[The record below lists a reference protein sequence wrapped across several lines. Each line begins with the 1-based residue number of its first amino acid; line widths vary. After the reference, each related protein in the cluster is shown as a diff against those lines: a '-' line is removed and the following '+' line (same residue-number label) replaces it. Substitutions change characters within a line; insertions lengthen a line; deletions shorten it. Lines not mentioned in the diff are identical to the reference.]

1 MGYWPISKYP
11 NTLIFMSQ
19 NGLRNGANFLEK
31 TSWLTRG
38 RNWLGQQIWAQKL
51 QNPLGAVLLLMLALP
66 LSYVMSGLEMKWSAL
81 LFLGMV
87 GVPLIGLCLF
97 DLTLG
102 LGMILTIALMVPFAA
117 KFTTAPIGTL
127 LDLLIFICM
136 AAILL
141 RQIKD
146 RDWRF
151 FRGPISAVIMVWLY
165 YNILQVLNPGA
176 ESRMAWVFTVRTVAI
191 QLLIYY
197 IAAYAFDT
205 KEKIWRILRW
215 IGLMGSLSAVYGLK
229 QQFFGLSEREKSW
242 IYESK
247 ERFELYYN
255 WGRLRI
261 PSFMFDPTTFGIMM
275 ACFGVF
281 CFVLVFHSPAKTW
294 QKVGLGIL
302 GSLALWAMAFTGTRT
317 AYVLVP
323 LGVFFYAGLT
333 LSKKTLI
340 GLAVFTMFGAV
351 LILKSTG
358 SGTIYRIQ
366 SAFKPKDDE
375 SMQTRL
381 KNQKFIQPW
390 IQAHPLGGGL
400 GSCGEWGRRFNPDSM
415 LAKFPHDSSYVRMA
429 VELGWIGLI
438 LYCIFHFI
446 VLRTGIYF
454 YIRVED
460 PWIKAV
466 YAAILCWIFM
476 LTCACY
482 TQEAILQL
490 PMNQVY
496 NTFLAVLM
504 MLKNFDP
511 AFAEKT

>member
-1 MGYWPISKYP
+1 
-11 NTLIFMSQ
+11 MSQ
-19 NGLRNGANFLEK
+19 GTLREGASFIDKKSGLTVLREWF
-31 TSWLTRG
+31 G
-38 RNWLGQQIWAQKL
+38 RQIWAQKL
-51 QNPLGAVLLLMLALP
+51 QNPLGALVLLLLAMP
-66 LSYVMSGLEMKWSAL
+66 LSYVMSGLEFKFSAL
-81 LFLGMV
+81 LFLGLV

-102 LGMILTIALMVPFAA
+102 LGMILTIALLVPFAA

-136 AAILL
+136 ASILM
-141 RQIKD
+141 RQIKE

-151 FRGPISAVIMVWLY
+151 FKGPISAIVLIWLY

-176 ESRMAWVFTVRTVAI
+176 ESRMAWLYTVRTVAV

-197 IAAYAFDT
+197 IAAYAFDS
-205 KEKIWRILRW
+205 KKKIWGVLKY
-215 IGLMGSLSAVYGLK
+215 IGFLGGISAIYGLK
-229 QQFFGLSEREKSW
+229 QQFLGLSEREKQW

-255 WGRLRI
+255 WGRLRV

-275 ACFGVF
+275 ACFGIF
-281 CFVLVFHSPAKTW
+281 CYVLVMKSPANRW
-294 QKVGLGIL
+294 QKAGLFIL

-323 LGVFFYAGLT
+323 LGIFFYSGLN
-333 LSKKTLI
+333 LSKSTLI
-340 GLAVFTMFGAV
+340 GLGIFTVLGAG
-351 LILKSTG
+351 LMLKSTG
-358 SGTIYRIQ
+358 NGTIYRIQ
-366 SAFKPKDDE
+366 SAFKPKDDA

-390 IQAHPLGGGL
+390 ILAHPIGGGL
-400 GSCGEWGRRFNPDSM
+400 GSCGEWGKRFNPDSM
-415 LAKFPHDSSYVRMA
+415 LAQFPHDSSYVRMA
-429 VELGWIGLI
+429 VELGWIGLL
-438 LYCIFHFI
+438 LYVLFHFI
-446 VLRTGIYF
+446 VLRTGIY
-454 YIRVED
+454 YYVRVED

-466 YAAILCWIFM
+466 YAAILCWMFM

-496 NTFLAVLM
+496 NTFLAVLFT
-504 MLKNFDP
+504 LKNFDP
-511 AFAEKT
+511 AFSETNVKTVN

>member
-1 MGYWPISKYP
+1 MAQIGDIFSKKP
-11 NTLIFMSQ
+11 D
-19 NGLRNGANFLEK
+19 
-31 TSWLTRG
+31 WLTS
-38 RNWLGQQIWAQKL
+38 LGDWFDRQIWVQKFN
-51 QNPLGAVLLLMLALP
+51 NPLGLLILLMVAMP
-66 LSYVMSGLEMKWSAL
+66 VSYIMAGLELKWSMLAFVAL
-81 LFLGMV
+81 V
-87 GVPLIGLCLF
+87 GIPLIGLTLF

-102 LGMILTIALMVPFAA
+102 LGLVLTVALIVPFAA
-117 KFTTAPIGTL
+117 KFTTAPIGMM

-136 AAILL
+136 AGILL
-141 RQIKD
+141 RQIKE

-151 FRGPISAVIMVWLY
+151 FQGPISTVIMVWLY

-205 KEKIWRILRW
+205 KEKVWKILRW
-215 IGLMGSLSAVYGLK
+215 IGLIGSLSAIYGLK
-229 QQFFGLSEREKSW
+229 QQFFGLSVREKQW

-281 CFVLVFHSPAKTW
+281 CFVLLLMAPVKTW
-294 QKVGLGIL
+294 QKVGLGFL

-317 AYVLVP
+317 AFVLVP

-333 LSKKTLI
+333 LSKRTLI
-340 GLAVFTMFGAV
+340 GLAIFTVLGAGFM
-351 LILKSTG
+351 LKSTS

-390 IQAHPLGGGL
+390 IQSHPLGGGL
-400 GSCGEWGRRFNPDSM
+400 GSCGEWGKRFNPDSM

-438 LYCIFHFI
+438 LYCIFHFV
-446 VLRTGIYF
+446 VLRTGLYY

-466 YAAILCWIFM
+466 YAAILCWMFM
-476 LTCACY
+476 LTAACY

-496 NTFLAVLM
+496 NTFLAVLIT
-504 MLKNFDP
+504 LKNFDP
-511 AFAEKT
+511 AFGLRNAEFGLRN